1 MLLKLPHL
9 AGTTM
14 LVCMSKGAVTI
25 SIDLELAWG
34 NWDNLEAYHMRNV
47 EQSERIIVRRLIEIF
62 DRHRLPV
69 TWAFVAAL
77 LDHASAKGRQGG
89 ERLWYAP
96 DVIDT
101 IRSAKIS
108 HDLGSHGGRH
118 RYFDAMT
125 EEQADEDLAF
135 AKHVHQM
142 NGFSFK
148 SFVYPRNK
156 VAKKHLLERYGIK
169 VYRGEDHAWHQRIR
183 SRQPHAGRVAN
194 LIDKMLPI
202 SPEAVLPERSK
213 ALINLPG
220 SMLFLGRDGVRR
232 FASPSTTATKLRKGM
247 AAAIS
252 SGGVFHLWFHPS
264 NFWHDPESQ
273 FATFD
278 SFAARLADRAGRG
291 EIEVKPMAAFS

>member
-1 MLLKLPHL
+1 MR
-9 AGTTM
+9 
-14 LVCMSKGAVTI
+14 VRMSKGAVTI

-34 NWDNLEAYHMRNV
+34 NWDNLEAHHIRNV

-62 DRHRLPV
+62 DRHELPV

-77 LDHASAKGRQGG
+77 LDQASAKGCQGG

-101 IRSAKIS
+101 IRSARIG

-125 EEQADEDLAF
+125 EEQADDDLAF
-135 AKHVHQM
+135 AKSVHEK
-142 NGFSFK
+142 NDLPFE

-156 VAKKHLLERYGIK
+156 VAKAHLLEKHGVK

-183 SRQPHAGRVAN
+183 MRQPHAGRVAN

-202 SPEAVLPERSK
+202 SPEAVSPERVD

-220 SMLFLGRDGVRR
+220 SMLFLGRDGVRG
-232 FASPSTTATKLRKGM
+232 FASPSTTATKLRKGI
-247 AAAIS
+247 AAAVS
-252 SGGVFHLWFHPS
+252 SRGVFHLWFHPS
-264 NFWHDPESQ
+264 NFWHDPETQ
-273 FATFD
+273 FSTFD
-278 SFAARLADRAGRG
+278 SFAADLADSAGRG
-291 EIEVKPMAAFS
+291 EIEIKPMAAFA